1 MRTFFALEIPHGV
14 KQQLRT
20 LQDHL
25 KELPAL
31 RERPP
36 LLRWTNTRNLHLTL
50 RFLGETDKA
59 QRHQLQNGLA
69 AVAAKHAP
77 FSLKPSQIGC
87 FRSWSNLRVLWVGL
101 EGESEALLELQADV
115 ESLARQMGFSPER
128 NRYSPHITLAR
139 TARNAPRPALHTAS
153 EQLRRA
159 AEGGGSQNW
168 IDWRVSEL
176 HFIRSVLGPGG
187 AQYFNLV
194 TCALLDDT
202 GKSY

>member
-1 MRTFFALEIPHGV
+1 MRTFVALEIPHGV
-14 KQQLRT
+14 RQQMRAQ
-20 LQDHL
+20 QDLL

-31 RERPP
+31 RELPSV
-36 LLRWTNTRNLHLTL
+36 LRWTNTRNLHLTL
-50 RFLGETDKA
+50 RFLGETDET
-59 QRHQLQNGLA
+59 QRRQLQNGLA

-77 FSLKPSQIGC
+77 FSLKPSQLGC

-101 EGESEALLELQADV
+101 EGELEALLKLQTDV

-139 TARNAPRPALHTAS
+139 TARNAPRPALRTAS

-159 AEGGGSQNW
+159 AEGGESQSW
-168 IDWRVSEL
+168 YDWKVSEL

-194 TCALLDDT
+194 TCALPHDT
-202 GKSY
+202 GNTY